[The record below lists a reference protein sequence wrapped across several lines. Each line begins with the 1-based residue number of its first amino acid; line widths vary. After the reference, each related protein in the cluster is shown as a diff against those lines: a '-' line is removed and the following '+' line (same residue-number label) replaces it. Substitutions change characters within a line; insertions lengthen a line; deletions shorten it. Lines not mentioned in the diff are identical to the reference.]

1 MPNRDGSL
9 TFEELLQLFGGGGSS
24 LGGSLMQGITPA
36 TPATQQPVPQGVM
49 GSGTD
54 DLNPVNMTSM
64 VGTHN
69 ASGTDHLMMAGTD
82 NIGFGGNGISD
93 VQNAVNTQF
102 NANNTNFAGTGEPNM
117 DAVAPTLTQEQMDL
131 YNQMPDHLKQAFI
144 QGIADGSYSPYAM
157 EQQMGY

>member
-1 MPNRDGSL
+1 
-9 TFEELLQLFGGGGSS
+9 
-24 LGGSLMQGITPA
+24 
-36 TPATQQPVPQGVM
+36 
-49 GSGTD
+49 
-54 DLNPVNMTSM
+54 M
-64 VGTHN
+64 VGE
-69 ASGTDHLMMAGTD
+69 

>member
-9 TFEELLQLFGGGGSS
+9 TFDELVQLFGGGGSS
-24 LGGSLMQGITPA
+24 LGGGLMQGITPA
-36 TPATQQPVPQGVM
+36 TQQPVEQGVM
-49 GSGTD
+49 GTSTD
-54 DLNPVNMTSM
+54 DLSPVNMTSM
-64 VGTHN
+64 VNTNN
-69 ASGTDHLMMAGTD
+69 ASGTDHLMMAGGD

-102 NANNTNFAGTGEPNM
+102 DANNTNFAGTGEPNM
-117 DAVAPTLTQEQMDL
+117 DAVAPTLTQEQMNL

>member
-1 MPNRDGSL
+1 MPNSDGSL
-9 TFEELLQLFGGGGSS
+9 TFEELVKLFSGGSGAEA
-24 LGGSLMQGITPA
+24 GGIMQGIA
-36 TPATQQPVPQGVM
+36 PATQQPVPQGVM

-54 DLNPVNMTSM
+54 DLSPVNMTSM
-64 VGTHN
+64 VGTQN
-69 ASGTDHLMMAGTD
+69 ASGTDHLMMAGEG
-82 NIGFGGNGISD
+82 NIGFGGNNITG

-117 DAVAPTLTQEQMDL
+117 DAVAPTLTQEQMNL

>member
-9 TFEELLQLFGGGGSS
+9 TFDELVQLFGGGGSS
-24 LGGSLMQGITPA
+24 LGNGLMQGITPA
-36 TPATQQPVPQGVM
+36 TQQPVEQGVM
-49 GSGTD
+49 GTSTD
-54 DLNPVNMTSM
+54 DLSPVNMTSM
-64 VGTHN
+64 VNTNN
-69 ASGTDHLMMAGTD
+69 ASGTDHLMMAGGD

-102 NANNTNFAGTGEPNM
+102 DANNTNFAGTGEPNM
-117 DAVAPTLTQEQMDL
+117 DAVAPTLTQEQMNL

>member
-9 TFEELLQLFGGGGSS
+9 TFDELVQLFGGGGSS
-24 LGGSLMQGITPA
+24 LGGGLMQGITPA
-36 TPATQQPVPQGVM
+36 TQQPVEQGVM
-49 GSGTD
+49 GTSTD
-54 DLNPVNMTSM
+54 DLSPVNMTSM
-64 VGTHN
+64 VNTNN
-69 ASGTDHLMMAGTD
+69 ASGTDHLMMAGGD
-82 NIGFGGNGISD
+82 NIGFGGNGITG

-102 NANNTNFAGTGEPNM
+102 DANNTNFAGTGEPNM
-117 DAVAPTLTQEQMDL
+117 DAVAPTLTQEQMNL